1 MTLGLAIRMGLAPR
15 RSADGR
21 AATGIG
27 IQWVCSGQV
36 LYSVSVVI
44 KKKNSVYSPIPVVV
58 SSFSRKRRPVQ
69 CSARTGPRR
78 PGNTS
83 GPEVCRCETEQRRSD
98 DAVPPG
104 PAKGYAGVWTF
115 WFGKKAKSSRCTAQ
129 DAMQL
134 HNGLLAI
141 FNLSAF
147 PVVSGLDLGCPFVR
161 LRRQ

>member
-15 RSADGR
+15 RPADGR

-104 PAKGYAGVWTF
+104 PAKGYAGRGPCGWAPSDTLESGR
-115 WFGKKAKSSRCTAQ
+115 FGLARKRRAQ
-129 DAMQL
+129 DAQHRMRCSCTTASSPSL
-134 HNGLLAI
+134 T
-141 FNLSAF
+141 FRPF
-147 PVVSGLDLGCPFVR
+147 P
-161 LRRQ
+161 